1 MAGALKHKQR
11 SQYRYHQNHQS
22 NPYRQFHLNAARV
35 SDQKN
40 ARAQGN
46 FISNFFNKMRKVL
59 EK

>member
-11 SQYRYHQNHQS
+11 SQYRHHQS
-22 NPYRQFHLNAARV
+22 DPYRQFHLNAARV

>member
-11 SQYRYHQNHQS
+11 SQYRYHQS
-22 NPYRQFHLNAARV
+22 DPYRQFHLNAARV

-40 ARAQGN
+40 ARAQSN

>member
-11 SQYRYHQNHQS
+11 SQYRYHQS
-22 NPYRQFHLNAARV
+22 DPYRQFHLNA
-35 SDQKN
+35 